1 MKDAERTRAQLQAME
16 EMELSSML
24 PDERLEESEVKILL
38 HLPQVSA
45 FYVTEELKNLDRELR
60 RRASA
65 RRAGELGDLWEAV
78 SPALQEGVWSRPAR
92 AVEEAQYTSQL
103 SDPRLLQG
111 LRKGAYPASPAS
123 ASLAIIGAGKG
134 STNLVL
140 EAIGGMVAIMASAP
154 MTAIV
159 NAAAWSGP
167 VRQIRAW
174 FRRRG
179 DVMERISAREAQL
192 IFEELNGVGAPFG
205 TPDGEVI
212 INELDLPDGT
222 RIRGRSITAITR
234 HPDGTETYIQVQ

>member
-1 MKDAERTRAQLQAME
+1 MKDAERTRAQLR
-16 EMELSSML
+16 EMEQKERSSML
-24 PDERLEESEVKILL
+24 SDENLEGVEVKILL

-65 RRAGELGDLWEAV
+65 RSAGELGDLWEAV
-78 SPALQEGVWSRPAR
+78 SPALQEGVWSRPTR
-92 AVEEAQYTSQL
+92 AVEEAQYSSQMTN
-103 SDPRLLQG
+103 PRLLQD

-123 ASLAIIGAGKG
+123 ASLAIVGAGKG

-167 VRQIRAW
+167 VRQVRAW

-179 DVMERISAREAQL
+179 DVMERVSARDALL
-192 IFEELNGVGAPFG
+192 IFEELNDVRGRFG
-205 TPDGEVI
+205 SPDGEVI

-222 RIRGRSITAITR
+222 RIRGRSITTITR